1 MGKYII
7 CMSVKLNH
15 LLLNSIL
22 LMDKGIQV
30 CVESTKKFHF
40 FFSNSQLFPNWER
53 LCIFKGKTTK
63 NSSQTFP
70 CLTEN
75 HLMYLIKV
83 TFERY
88 YEIEEGAASLQ

>member
-22 LMDKGIQV
+22 LMDKGIQD

-40 FFSNSQLFPNWER
+40 CFLIVNFSLIGKGCVYLKEKQQKIPTKPFP
-53 LCIFKGKTTK
+53 
-63 NSSQTFP
+63 
-70 CLTEN
+70 
-75 HLMYLIKV
+75 
-83 TFERY
+83 
-88 YEIEEGAASLQ
+88 A